1 MKLTKIGKRVFT
13 IYNIIISIIAY
24 LLASN
29 LGSFS
34 SSNIITGVLIILY
47 FRIFLSIIWIDLI
60 NSWLYLEYIVL

>member
-1 MKLTKIGKRVFT
+1 MKLTKLGKRVFT

-24 LLASN
+24 LLAKN

-60 NSWLYLEYIVL
+60 NSW

>member
-1 MKLTKIGKRVFT
+1 MKLTKLGKRVFT

-24 LLASN
+24 LLAKN

-60 NSWLYLEYIVL
+60 NS

>member
-1 MKLTKIGKRVFT
+1 MKLTKLGKKVFT

-24 LLASN
+24 LLAYN

-60 NSWLYLEYIVL
+60 NSW

>member
-1 MKLTKIGKRVFT
+1 MKLTKLGKRVFT

-24 LLASN
+24 LLAEN

-60 NSWLYLEYIVL
+60 NSW

>member
-1 MKLTKIGKRVFT
+1 MKLTKLGKRVFT

-24 LLASN
+24 LLAYN
-29 LGSFS
+29 LGGFS

-60 NSWLYLEYIVL
+60 NS

>member
-1 MKLTKIGKRVFT
+1 MKLTKLGKRVFT

-24 LLASN
+24 LLAKN

-34 SSNIITGVLIILY
+34 SSNIITGLLIILY

-60 NSWLYLEYIVL
+60 NS

>member
-1 MKLTKIGKRVFT
+1 MKLTKLGKRVFT

-24 LLASN
+24 LLANN

-60 NSWLYLEYIVL
+60 NSW

>member
-1 MKLTKIGKRVFT
+1 MKLTKLGKRVFT

-24 LLASN
+24 LLVKN

-60 NSWLYLEYIVL
+60 NSW

>member
-1 MKLTKIGKRVFT
+1 MKLTKLGKRVFT

-24 LLASN
+24 LLAKN

-34 SSNIITGVLIILY
+34 SSNIITGLLIILY

-60 NSWLYLEYIVL
+60 NSWWY

>member
-1 MKLTKIGKRVFT
+1 MKLTKLGKRVFT

-24 LLASN
+24 LLAYN

-60 NSWLYLEYIVL
+60 NSW

>member
-1 MKLTKIGKRVFT
+1 MKLTKLGKRVFT

-24 LLASN
+24 LLAYN

-60 NSWLYLEYIVL
+60 NS